1 MIVREER
8 DMNDFRNILEE
19 EMNLLLEGS
28 GMRVLILEDED
39 EYTAELIMPLEFKVT
54 YSLEK
59 TDEVLAKMRGMVP
72 GVLAFKER
80 YMDGALDPDTGSL
93 FLGMPGVFTFLTDEP
108 DDRCM
113 RLICII
119 MEEAFGR
126 RNIFSVT
133 LNEDNACVHT
143 RAGRFY
149 VKYTAMN
156 DSIREEMALMR
167 RHMRLPLRKRSG
179 KR

>member
-72 GVLAFKER
+72 AVLAFKER
-80 YMDGALDPDTGSL
+80 YGALDPDTGSL

>member
-1 MIVREER
+1 
-8 DMNDFRNILEE
+8 MNDFRNILEE

>member
-28 GMRVLILEDED
+28 GMRVLILEDEN

-93 FLGMPGVFTFLTDEP
+93 FLGMPGVFSFLTDEP

>member
-72 GVLAFKER
+72 AVLAFKER

>member
-93 FLGMPGVFTFLTDEP
+93 FLGMPGVFSFLTDEP

-156 DSIREEMALMR
+156 DSIREEIALMR

>member
-28 GMRVLILEDED
+28 GMRVLILEDEN

-72 GVLAFKER
+72 AVLAFKER

>member
-1 MIVREER
+1 MIAREER

-59 TDEVLAKMRGMVP
+59 TDEVLAKMRGMVSA
-72 GVLAFKER
+72 VLAFKER

-93 FLGMPGVFTFLTDEP
+93 FLGMPGVFSFLTDEP

-156 DSIREEMALMR
+156 DSIREEIALMR

>member
-1 MIVREER
+1 
-8 DMNDFRNILEE
+8 MNDFRNILEE

-72 GVLAFKER
+72 AVLAFKER

-119 MEEAFGR
+119 MEEEFGR

>member
-1 MIVREER
+1 MG
-8 DMNDFRNILEE
+8 DFRNVLEE
-19 EMNLLLEGS
+19 EMSLLLEGS
-28 GMRVLILEDED
+28 GMRVFILEDGN
-39 EYTAELIMPLEFKVT
+39 EYTAELVMPLEFKVS

-59 TDEVLAKMRGMVP
+59 TDEVLAKMTGMVP
-72 GVLAFKER
+72 AVLAFKDR
-80 YMDGALDPDTGSL
+80 YMDGALDPDTGPL
-93 FLGMPGVFTFLTDEP
+93 FLAMPGVFSFLTDEP

-113 RLICII
+113 RLVGII
-119 MEEAFGR
+119 MEKTFGR

-167 RHMRLPLRKRSG
+167 RHVRLALRKRSG